1 MWNFTLHIYSR
12 HQMQILGS
20 LCFQIKV
27 ITCLHWNEVISWCL
41 KFKYQKPNPRGFR
54 IVLHIT
60 ETSTGARLV
69 MNYAGF
75 QSQFDLF
82 VDGLHFKQFGLM
94 LFSNLTATE
103 ICSLYCLLLIITWQ
117 LNGSECGTG
126 KSSLS
131 IQYPSAVNSFQK
143 RLFTVVTIVT
153 KEQSR
158 FVVLNHQFCLVLFK
172 QWI

>member
-20 LCFQIKV
+20 LCLQIKV

-69 MNYAGF
+69 MNYARF

-82 VDGLHFKQFGLM
+82 IDCLEQLQTIWNECYFTIKQIPTQIFV
-94 LFSNLTATE
+94 
-103 ICSLYCLLLIITWQ
+103 LYCLLPFIMGATTGEDGGTCPSQ
-117 LNGSECGTG
+117 LLEQADLSPQKLTSKRQNN
-126 KSSLS
+126 SLHNVHS
-131 IQYPSAVNSFQK
+131 WRP
-143 RLFTVVTIVT
+143 
-153 KEQSR
+153 
-158 FVVLNHQFCLVLFK
+158 
-172 QWI
+172 